1 MIEQQPE
8 HDPEQN
14 PFLGISPQLTEHLK
28 QEMWTELNELGEVQH
43 VMHQLEGKAHRR
55 VRKVQ
60 KHMMHCGEC
69 LSEQIKSGMLITLP
83 DYWSM
88 HENAGGGRYP
98 KLHYQ
103 VN

>member
-1 MIEQQPE
+1 MME
-8 HDPEQN
+8 HDNHEQN
-14 PFLGISPQLTEHLK
+14 PFTGMSPQMAEHLRNEVYEELTE
-28 QEMWTELNELGEVQH
+28 LGAIQQ
-43 VMHQLEGKAHRR
+43 MMYKLEGKAHRR
-55 VRKVQ
+55 TKRINT
-60 KHMMHCGEC
+60 HMQHCGEC
-69 LSEQIKSGMLITLP
+69 LSEQIKSGMLITLS